1 MSENIEKAIEKLN
14 AKLQGAVI
22 KRLDDV
28 SLKVQYAP
36 SGILML
42 DRLCGGSGLPLGR
55 ITELYGPEG
64 GGKTTLACLIAA
76 SWQKQGKR
84 VAYIDMEHR
93 MDEVWMGKLGL
104 NPEQTYILRP
114 DSGTAGLNA
123 LATMVESNLFDLII
137 FDSVAAIVSES
148 EMENNITKQEV
159 SVVAR
164 LLGDVIRRLNPMLS
178 KTSTS
183 LIFINQVRTKVGVM
197 YGCVNGETLV
207 NFTDGRAIPI
217 KTVVEQKIQ
226 GNVWSYN
233 EQTHKIEEKPI
244 IGWHDNGIVKQV
256 SDWVSITTE
265 GLTKNGVASITV
277 TPDHKVLT
285 PTGWKEAKDITIN
298 DKLMTKYE
306 DRLNGT
312 LREFLLGT
320 IIGDCAL
327 SVRARNTACIKLQ
340 DTNNSAYAIWKKN
353 KLNKYFGFTELTTKN
368 TTRYASTYRHDL
380 AILKAQL
387 TNRNPLMAL
396 SDASFSKLS
405 LALWYMDD
413 GHFDNS
419 KGHCRSNISIKRY
432 SDDTNLLS
440 SVCLR
445 LKSLFN
451 LDSTYDKRGTI
462 TFDKKNTL
470 LLHSLIATYVPSCMQ
485 YKLDAAYQGKYVD
498 FELHSTNNLVL
509 TPVQVL
515 HINIGS
521 KRKFRL
527 KHKYDLSIQDNPS
540 FMAGSASNG
549 VIIHNSPE
557 TTPGGRALAYFST
570 LRFAV
575 NKLKDKASCIL
586 DDDGKYIAHTIRV
599 RNVKNSVG
607 SPELEGTFMLH
618 YGPAMK
624 GPDNMSAL
632 LALAV
637 EKQIIEKGGGGMYR
651 VPFNGQVLSYKGEVA
666 LIAGIKSNPQILE
679 WLVKVLNLNQVY
691 VQDILGNNNINYEE
705 TSLVPV
711 DEKPK
716 TK

>member
-312 LREFLLGT
+312 LR
-320 IIGDCAL
+320 
-327 SVRARNTACIKLQ
+327 
-340 DTNNSAYAIWKKN
+340 
-353 KLNKYFGFTELTTKN
+353 
-368 TTRYASTYRHDL
+368 
-380 AILKAQL
+380 
-387 TNRNPLMAL
+387 
-396 SDASFSKLS
+396 
-405 LALWYMDD
+405 
-413 GHFDNS
+413 
-419 KGHCRSNISIKRY
+419 
-432 SDDTNLLS
+432 
-440 SVCLR
+440 
-445 LKSLFN
+445 
-451 LDSTYDKRGTI
+451 
-462 TFDKKNTL
+462 
-470 LLHSLIATYVPSCMQ
+470 
-485 YKLDAAYQGKYVD
+485 
-498 FELHSTNNLVL
+498 
-509 TPVQVL
+509 PVQVL

-711 DEKPK
+711 EEKPK

>member
-197 YGCVNGETLV
+197 YGN
-207 NFTDGRAIPI
+207 
-217 KTVVEQKIQ
+217 
-226 GNVWSYN
+226 
-233 EQTHKIEEKPI
+233 
-244 IGWHDNGIVKQV
+244 
-256 SDWVSITTE
+256 
-265 GLTKNGVASITV
+265 
-277 TPDHKVLT
+277 
-285 PTGWKEAKDITIN
+285 
-298 DKLMTKYE
+298 
-306 DRLNGT
+306 
-312 LREFLLGT
+312 
-320 IIGDCAL
+320 
-327 SVRARNTACIKLQ
+327 
-340 DTNNSAYAIWKKN
+340 
-353 KLNKYFGFTELTTKN
+353 
-368 TTRYASTYRHDL
+368 
-380 AILKAQL
+380 
-387 TNRNPLMAL
+387 
-396 SDASFSKLS
+396 
-405 LALWYMDD
+405 
-413 GHFDNS
+413 
-419 KGHCRSNISIKRY
+419 
-432 SDDTNLLS
+432 
-440 SVCLR
+440 
-445 LKSLFN
+445 
-451 LDSTYDKRGTI
+451 
-462 TFDKKNTL
+462 
-470 LLHSLIATYVPSCMQ
+470 
-485 YKLDAAYQGKYVD
+485 
-498 FELHSTNNLVL
+498 
-509 TPVQVL
+509 
-515 HINIGS
+515 
-521 KRKFRL
+521 
-527 KHKYDLSIQDNPS
+527 
-540 FMAGSASNG
+540 
-549 VIIHNSPE
+549 PE

-586 DDDGKYIAHTIRV
+586 DDDGRYIAHTIRV

-679 WLVKVLNLNQVY
+679 WLIKVLNLNQVY
-691 VQDILGNNNINYEE
+691 VQDILGNTNINYEE

-711 DEKPK
+711 DDKPK